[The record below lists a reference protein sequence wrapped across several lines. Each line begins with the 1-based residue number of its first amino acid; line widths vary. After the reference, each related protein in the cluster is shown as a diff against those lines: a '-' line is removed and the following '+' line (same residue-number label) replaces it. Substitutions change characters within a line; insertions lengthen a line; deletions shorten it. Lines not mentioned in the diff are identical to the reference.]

1 VPKLELHDL
10 HSLNFSARGKIR
22 FKATD
27 DLRGDVE
34 VTITD
39 PDDVHALVEFLAE
52 ALTAWQSP
60 DGPGERFQ
68 LIESDAA

>member
-1 VPKLELHDL
+1 MAKLELHGL

-39 PDDVHALVEFLAE
+39 REDVYALAEFLAE
-52 ALTAWQSP
+52 ALSAWESP
-60 DGPGERFQ
+60 EGPGERFT
-68 LIESDAA
+68 LIEGSAA

>member
-1 VPKLELHDL
+1 VAKLELHEL

-39 PDDVHALVEFLAE
+39 PEDVHALVEFLAE

-68 LIESDAA
+68 LIEGSAA